1 MLTNPRRIAVVVLA
15 TLIGLALQTWARWP
29 DAAINGA
36 LIGMLASLLVPSGSR
51 SCSLR

>member
-15 TLIGLALQTWARWP
+15 TLIGLALQTWARCVGTAGGTFP
-29 DAAINGA
+29 A
-36 LIGMLASLLVPSGSR
+36 GMLASLLVPSGSR